1 MQPWKKL
8 YMKKKKEWEEKQA
21 QGLFGEA
28 EDDTGLKDMA
38 DQN

>member
-21 QGLFGEA
+21 QGLFGEG
-28 EDDTGLKDMA
+28 EDATSLKDMA